1 MAHNYG
7 IKVEPFFE
15 VGVSWAFKLHKKKNY
30 FKVIIEKT
38 AEKDLG
44 VPCQLRIY
52 MKVNFPSKISEK
64 NVSFV

>member
-15 VGVSWAFKLHKKKNY
+15 VGVSWAFNLHKKL
-30 FKVIIEKT
+30 FWEKVIIEKT